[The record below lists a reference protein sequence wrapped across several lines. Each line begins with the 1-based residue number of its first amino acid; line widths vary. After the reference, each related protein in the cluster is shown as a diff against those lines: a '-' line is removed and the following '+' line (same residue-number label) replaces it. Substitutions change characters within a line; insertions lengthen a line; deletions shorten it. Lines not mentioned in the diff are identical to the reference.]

1 MKLPIKKK
9 YFDKIKAGD
18 KFLEYRDAHITFICE
33 ETGETLRKEVIKC
46 SVINSKFLQKIY
58 RDVIKSEFVIEF
70 KLK

>member
-18 KFLEYRDAHITFICE
+18 KFLEYRDAHITFICQ